1 VIVCLGDHTGPL
13 LGATIA
19 RTLPLSHVEEHAMRT
34 GLCLI
39 SVEAVQSLTRS
50 DRPGVGM
57 GAVPAPAS
65 AWSRCLAALREIL
78 TRITAR

>member
-1 VIVCLGDHTGPL
+1 
-13 LGATIA
+13 
-19 RTLPLSHVEEHAMRT
+19 MRT

-39 SVEAVQSLTRS
+39 SVDAVQSLTRS
-50 DRPGVGM
+50 DRPGVSI
-57 GAVPAPAS
+57 GAIPDPAS

>member
-1 VIVCLGDHTGPL
+1 
-13 LGATIA
+13 
-19 RTLPLSHVEEHAMRT
+19 MRT

-39 SVEAVQSLTRS
+39 SVDAVQSLTRS
-50 DRPGVGM
+50 DRPGVSI
-57 GAVPAPAS
+57 GAIPDPAP